1 MAIRLIGTFYDING
15 AEHKVDIYDTD
26 FVGSDTSFD
35 VKYCTIN
42 YQGDGEDI
50 NAAMVGSRA
59 SIGMSI
65 PTTDTTLNTFI
76 TDLTTG
82 EEGRFWVEVTKV
94 LTSLV
99 VWRGII
105 TPDFSGE
112 QDTAPYF
119 EFKLSA
125 VCGLATLKKT
135 PYHDGTAL
143 YEGTERFT
151 THIVTALTKLSH
163 ESMWG
168 GSDVFIKTAID
179 WWEASMSSGA
189 TDDALY
195 QGGVEHSAFYKY
207 GTAGDVDNDVI
218 SCYDVIRQ
226 ILEGFNARILQVEGV
241 WWIEQIP
248 YRSTSPYYT
257 RHYSK
262 SGTYLS
268 NATNSGAN
276 VIGQTKT
283 GAKLATI
290 EYDYLPAL
298 RKVEIYYNTRSR
310 RNFLAWWTPTL
321 PQFNQKIKSNGGEAI
336 LRLKFGINWTVADA
350 LAGAP
355 GITGYFLMARFTLK
369 VGSYYLKRGYSVANF
384 SYYVDQ
390 PTWENSLQ
398 YFYVPINVG
407 APPTDGT
414 PVSGTVT
421 VELITPPLPA
431 DGSSN
436 TFDYL
441 ANNADYVDWFGD
453 LAGLDWFAT
462 TLQVFDPYL
471 EVYEE
476 GAPVVGED
484 KGLYAVTNPNTASE
498 VYEKDIFIAN
508 APVLNGAGAIQRWN
522 GSDWVDSGLWGQ
534 GVETRN
540 QHLPTLIAKNIMNA
554 RLTPLKRM
562 NGQLLGNFR
571 IHRLIQTSYGEKW
584 MMQDATWDVS
594 RNTISGTWF
603 NLDYGTAGVSASP
616 VKIKV
621 NHPGTE
627 PTTDPAPPNG
637 GITTNSP
644 GLNINPAP
652 TVLKPVAFN
661 AITAKI
667 AKAATVTSI
676 TLEEAAT
683 GTEFLAGD
691 GVTVVNPVTGQ
702 FQTFEVSVAP
712 GTGDTSISVTSEV
725 ADYEFPVG
733 SYLVVKQNA
742 YSFRLPQ
749 GTAEGQIL
757 RWDDTDEVWEVY
769 SGSTDGHVLTWD
781 TTNGW
786 QAEANPAG
794 VSDGDKGDIT
804 VSAGGTTWT
813 IDDGVVSN
821 AKLRDSAGTS
831 VIGRSVGTTGDPG
844 DIIAASDGQVLRR
857 AGGVLGFG
865 QVDVDGIADGAV
877 SLAKIQNIN
886 TDRLIGRDT
895 AGTAA
900 PEEISLNATL
910 EFTGSGGIQR
920 AALTG
925 DVTAAA
931 GNNATTIANNAVTT
945 GKIADGAVTY
955 AKLQNVSTNNRV
967 LGRITAGAGNA
978 EELTNINLYSILG
991 MTGTPNHFAL
1001 WTGANTLSSDAAFT
1015 FDAANDRMT
1024 ITGTVAGTGANNAFL
1039 NLNSGAIAGKTE
1051 FLRMSGNITNGLAAG
1066 MYNANNAAAAAS
1078 SVYTLQTGG
1087 ANGGDPFIQFIV
1099 ASASN
1104 DWSIGT
1110 DNSDGDKFKITPKS
1124 TAPGSVAN
1132 SGLII
1137 RSEAAARVGINKD
1150 NPAHALDVEGIVQ
1163 AHQFRNHTNAW
1174 AAGNVVFG
1182 TGAGTGPVLNE
1193 IVGGVNGLRIRFT
1206 TGTTPTNNGDI
1217 LTATYPT
1224 SFGGESY
1231 VTMSGRTT
1239 VAYNDERAKFYISA
1253 AGANSFTLKAN
1264 GTLTASKEY
1273 HIQFTIFGIT
1283 LG

>member
-1 MAIRLIGTFYDING
+1 MAIRLTGTFYDING

-26 FVGSDTSFD
+26 FVGSATSFD

-42 YQGDGEDI
+42 YQGEGEDI

-65 PTTDTTLNTFI
+65 PYQDATLTTFI

-82 EEGRFWVEVTKV
+82 EEGRFWVQLTK
-94 LTSLV
+94 LDTSLTI
-99 VWRGII
+99 WRGII

-125 VCGLATLKKT
+125 VCGLATLKKM
-135 PYHDGTAL
+135 PYHDGAAL

-151 THIVTALTKLSH
+151 KHIVTALTKLSH

-276 VIGQTKT
+276 VIDQTKT

-390 PTWENSLQ
+390 PEWENSLQ

-407 APPTDGT
+407 VPPTDGT

-453 LAGLDWFAT
+453 PAGLDWFAT

-471 EVYEE
+471 EVYED
-476 GAPVVGED
+476 GAPAVGED

-562 NGQLLGNFR
+562 NGQLLGDFR
-571 IHRLIQTSYGEKW
+571 IHRLIQASDGEKW

-594 RNTISGTWF
+594 RNTINGTWF

-621 NHPGTE
+621 NQPGTE
-627 PTTDPAPPNG
+627 PTIDPAPPNG

-652 TVLKPVAFN
+652 TVIKPIAFN
-661 AITAKI
+661 ATTAKI
-667 AKAATVTSI
+667 SKGANVTSI
-676 TLEEAAT
+676 TLEDVAT

-712 GTGDTSISVTSEV
+712 GPGDTSISVTSEV

-757 RWDDTDEVWEVY
+757 RWDDTNEVWEVY

-786 QAEANPAG
+786 QSEAAPGGG

-804 VSAGGTTWT
+804 VSGSGATWT

-821 AKLRDSAGTS
+821 AKLRDGTAASVVGRAGT
-831 VIGRSVGTTGDPG
+831 TAGDVA
-844 DIIAASDGQVLRR
+844 DIVSTANNQVLRR
-857 AGGVLGFG
+857 NDVGVLEWGLVG
-865 QVDVDGIADGAV
+865 TDNIVNLAVTTAKIADLNV
-877 SLAKIQNIN
+877 TTAKIN
-886 TDRLIGRDT
+886 DL
-895 AGTAA
+895 
-900 PEEISLNATL
+900 
-910 EFTGSGGIQR
+910 
-920 AALTG
+920 
-925 DVTAAA
+925 
-931 GNNATTIANNAVTT
+931 AVTT
-945 GKIADGAVTY
+945 GKIADDAVTY
-955 AKLQNVSTNNRV
+955 AKLQNISATNRV

-978 EELTNINLYSILG
+978 EELTPANLYTLMSI
-991 MTGTPNHFAL
+991 TGAADRVPYF
-1001 WTGANTLSSDAAFT
+1001 TGANAINSVDNFKWLNGTQEVMVGGGASLDARYAHKAT
-1015 FDAANDRMT
+1015 AN
-1024 ITGTVAGTGANNAFL
+1024 ITGDSKLIHGENNVSGTYDIRLVNTRNVSNTG
-1039 NLNSGAIAGKTE
+1039 NSRLI
-1051 FLRMSGNITNGLAAG
+1051 
-1066 MYNANNAAAAAS
+1066 
-1078 SVYTLQTGG
+1078 LQTGG
-1087 ANGGDPFIQFIV
+1087 ASAGDPFVLFVV

-1104 DWSIGT
+1104 DWAVGVDNT
-1110 DNSDGDKFKITPKS
+1110 DSDKFKITPKA

-1150 NPAHALDVEGIVQ
+1150 NPAHPLDVEGIAQ

-1174 AAGNVVFG
+1174 TAGNIVFG
-1182 TGAGTGPVLNE
+1182 TGAGTGPAVND
-1193 IVGGVNGLRIRFT
+1193 IVGGVNGFRIRFT

-1217 LTATYPT
+1217 FTATYPT

-1239 VAYNDERAKFYISA
+1239 VAYNDERAKFYVSA